1 MHLMHG
7 HNRHSDGIL
16 ESTAYHQGSA
26 ATQGRQDDIDPPG
39 PLLPLRRTARTRQHR
54 WPLFTLL
61 VPRPTAPRVS
71 AEGSGRLLERGRPC
85 PSATRPPH
93 GPSDP
98 SLANPPLPWPPSD
111 ISRSGRFLGRHEPS
125 STKPDRERSPFVHL
139 DRLAQW
145 AAVLHIPEDR
155 LWFALPAANEELDE
169 KEGTVNRRQ
178 FLSST
183 AATAASGFLYDPSIP
198 AQPIGD
204 HEAVDWLA
212 WHLWQNRKDELDP
225 SRIPQPIS
233 HRLNA
238 HPHVLR
244 TAGGAYRFTD
254 PALTDV
260 LVAHRVFGDIAQGS
274 GHLLATAQ
282 TSHATDLT
290 ISALAAENEQARRGL
305 TAWMRSG
312 ATAVLR
318 VNSAGIL
325 AKVGAADLSDAA
337 ISAIRSDRDA
347 RHLYVTAVASRV
359 LELPWGRAAD
369 LSGATNTHAADW
381 TLGEG
386 DGTKAWAS
394 RRPPDELANNR
405 DAAARWCIAV
415 LLATCIDVEGTR
427 MRSALMLAVKNEP
440 CRENLRAYAAV
451 LAGATPLKIG

>member
-1 MHLMHG
+1 MTLQ
-7 HNRHSDGIL
+7 GI
-16 ESTAYHQGSA
+16 TAVVGGAVHDAPQGV
-26 ATQGRQDDIDPPG
+26 T
-39 PLLPLRRTARTRQHR
+39 
-54 WPLFTLL
+54 
-61 VPRPTAPRVS
+61 VTAPVVFDSRRVE
-71 AEGSGRLLERGRPC
+71 AGGMFVALPGERVDGHDY
-85 PSATRPPH
+85 A
-93 GPSDP
+93 
-98 SLANPPLPWPPSD
+98 
-111 ISRSGRFLGRHEPS
+111 
-125 STKPDRERSPFVHL
+125 
-139 DRLAQW
+139 AQAIEAGA
-145 AAVLHIPEDR
+145 AAVLASRPVGVPAVVVEDVPTAYGR
-155 LWFALPAANEELDE
+155 LARAVV
-169 KEGTVNRRQ
+169 EGTVNRRQ

-225 SRIPQPIS
+225 SRIPQAIS

-394 RRPPDELANNR
+394 RRLADELANNR
-405 DAAARWCIAV
+405 DAAARWCSAV
-415 LLATCIDVEGTR
+415 LLATCIDVEDTR

>member
-1 MHLMHG
+1 MFPMTLQ
-7 HNRHSDGIL
+7 GI
-16 ESTAYHQGSA
+16 TAVVGGAVHDAPQGV
-26 ATQGRQDDIDPPG
+26 T
-39 PLLPLRRTARTRQHR
+39 
-54 WPLFTLL
+54 
-61 VPRPTAPRVS
+61 VTAPVVFDSRRVE
-71 AEGSGRLLERGRPC
+71 AGGMFVALPGERVDGHDY
-85 PSATRPPH
+85 A
-93 GPSDP
+93 
-98 SLANPPLPWPPSD
+98 
-111 ISRSGRFLGRHEPS
+111 
-125 STKPDRERSPFVHL
+125 
-139 DRLAQW
+139 AQAIEAGA
-145 AAVLHIPEDR
+145 AAVLASRPVGVPAVVVEDVPTAYGR
-155 LWFALPAANEELDE
+155 LARAVV
-169 KEGTVNRRQ
+169 EGTVNRRQ

-225 SRIPQPIS
+225 SRIPQAIS

-394 RRPPDELANNR
+394 RRLADELANNR
-405 DAAARWCIAV
+405 DAAARWCSAV
-415 LLATCIDVEGTR
+415 LLATCIDVEDTR

>member
-1 MHLMHG
+1 MTSTRQTRYCRCGARLARDNTGGRCSPCSSHDRQHPESAPKVPADFWNEVVLARALQ
-7 HNRHSDGIL
+7 NRHMGRVIRAWR
-16 ESTAYHQGSA
+16 THPYH
-26 ATQGRQDDIDPPG
+26 
-39 PLLPLRRTARTRQHR
+39 
-54 WPLFTLL
+54 
-61 VPRPTAPRVS
+61 
-71 AEGSGRLLERGRPC
+71 
-85 PSATRPPH
+85 
-93 GPSDP
+93 
-98 SLANPPLPWPPSD
+98 
-111 ISRSGRFLGRHEPS
+111 GRHPISQDQAASWVGMSQAQLSRIENGP
-125 STKPDRERSPFVHL
+125 PVVHL

-260 LVAHRVFGDIAQGS
+260 LVAHRVFGDIAQSS

-394 RRPPDELANNR
+394 RRLADELANNR
-405 DAAARWCIAV
+405 DAAARWCSAV
-415 LLATCIDVEGTR
+415 LLATCIDVEDTR